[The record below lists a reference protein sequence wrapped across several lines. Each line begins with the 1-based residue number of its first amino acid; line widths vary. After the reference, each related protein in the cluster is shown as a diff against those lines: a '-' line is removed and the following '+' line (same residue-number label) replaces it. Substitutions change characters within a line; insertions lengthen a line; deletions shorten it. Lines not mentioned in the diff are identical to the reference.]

1 VNAHAAAITRRG
13 WLLFAA
19 MCVIWGIPYLL
30 IKVAVRDLSPA
41 TLVLCRTGIGALI
54 LLPIAASRGTL
65 WPALK
70 RWRGVLLFG
79 LVEMAIPWWLL
90 SNAETKLSSSLTG
103 LLVAAVPL
111 ASALIVLLTG
121 GRERLGVSHAL
132 GLLLGLAGVS
142 ALVGFDL
149 GHVSARP
156 VSEVAVV
163 VVCYALGP
171 LILSR
176 MLSDLPAF
184 GVITISLAATA
195 VAYIPIAAFSLPST
209 RPSGEVII
217 SVLILSAVCT
227 SLAFLL
233 FFALIDQ
240 IGPVRATVITYV
252 NPAVAALL
260 GVTILSESFTFGMAI
275 GFVLILAGSV
285 LATRPS
291 ERAPFA
297 IASVERVVTPGPSST
312 SGPSAAPRA

>member
-54 LLPIAASRGTL
+54 LLPIAASRDTL
-65 WPALK
+65 RPALR
-70 RWRGVLLFG
+70 RWKPVLAFG
-79 LVEMAIPWWLL
+79 AIEMALPWWLL

-111 ASALIVLLTG
+111 AGALIVWTTG
-121 GRERLGVSHAL
+121 SRERPGAL
-132 GLLLGLAGVS
+132 NAVGLLLGLAGVS

-156 VSEVAVV
+156 VIEVAVV

-171 LILSR
+171 IILAR
-176 MLSDLPAF
+176 WLSDLPAL
-184 GVITISLAATA
+184 GVITVSLAATA
-195 VAYIPIAAFSLPST
+195 VLYIPIAAFTLPDA
-209 RPSGEVII
+209 RPAGNVVL
-217 SVLILSAVCT
+217 SVLVLSVLCT

-240 IGPVRATVITYV
+240 VGPVRATVITYV

-260 GVTILSESFTFGMAI
+260 GVTILDEAFTFGMVV
-275 GFVLILAGSV
+275 GFALILAGSV

-291 ERAPFA
+291 RRAVLA
-297 IASVERVVTPGPSST
+297 VS
-312 SGPSAAPRA
+312 

>member
-41 TLVLCRTGIGALI
+41 MLVLCRTGIGALV

-65 WPALK
+65 RPAIA
-70 RWRGVLLFG
+70 RWKPVLAFG
-79 LVEMAIPWWLL
+79 AIEMALPWWLL
-90 SNAETKLSSSLTG
+90 SNAETHLSSSLTG

-111 ASALIVLLTG
+111 AGALIVWLTG
-121 GRERLGVSHAL
+121 GRERLGGSNAV

-149 GHVSARP
+149 GTVSLWP
-156 VSEVAVV
+156 VASVGIV

-171 LILSR
+171 IILSR
-176 MLSDLPAF
+176 WLSDLPAL
-184 GVITISLAATA
+184 GVITVSLAATA
-195 VAYIPIAAFSLPST
+195 VLYVPIAAFSFPAS
-209 RPSGEVII
+209 RPSGEVVL
-217 SVLILSAVCT
+217 SVLALSVVCT

-233 FFALIDQ
+233 FFALIEQ
-240 IGPVRATVITYV
+240 VGPVRATVITYV

-260 GVTILSESFTFGMAI
+260 GVTILGESFTFGMGI
-275 GFVLILAGSV
+275 GFVLILGGSL
-285 LATRPS
+285 LATRPG
-291 ERAPFA
+291 RHAPLLPA
-297 IASVERVVTPGPSST
+297 TAEPVSST
-312 SGPSAAPRA
+312 SG

>member
-13 WLLFAA
+13 WVLFAA

-41 TLVLCRTGIGALI
+41 TLVLCRTGIGALT

-65 WPALK
+65 GPALR
-70 RWRGVLLFG
+70 RWKPVLAFG
-79 LVEMAIPWWLL
+79 AIEMALPWWLL

-111 ASALIVLLTG
+111 AGALIVWTTG
-121 GRERLGVSHAL
+121 SRERPGAL
-132 GLLLGLAGVS
+132 NAAGLLLGLAGVS

-156 VSEVAVV
+156 VIEVAVV

-171 LILSR
+171 IILAR
-176 MLSDLPAF
+176 WLSDLPAL
-184 GVITISLAATA
+184 GVITVSLAATA
-195 VAYIPIAAFSLPST
+195 VLYIPIAAFTLPDA
-209 RPSGEVII
+209 RPAGNVIL
-217 SVLILSAVCT
+217 SVLVLSVVCT
-227 SLAFLL
+227 SLAFLI

-240 IGPVRATVITYV
+240 VGPVRATVITYV

-260 GVTILSESFTFGMAI
+260 GVTILDEAFTFGMVI

-291 ERAPFA
+291 RRSA
-297 IASVERVVTPGPSST
+297 VVALS
-312 SGPSAAPRA
+312 

>member
-54 LLPIAASRGTL
+54 LLPIAASRGTVM
-65 WPALK
+65 PAIR
-70 RWRGVLLFG
+70 RWQPMLAFG
-79 LVEMAIPWWLL
+79 AIEVALPWWLL

-111 ASALIVLLTG
+111 AGALIVWTTG
-121 GRERLGVSHAL
+121 GRERPGALNAL

-156 VSEVAVV
+156 VAEVAVV

-171 LILSR
+171 IILAR
-176 MLSDLPAF
+176 WLSDLPAL
-184 GVITISLAATA
+184 GVITVSLAATA
-195 VAYIPIAAFSLPST
+195 ILYIPIAAFTLPDA
-209 RPSGEVII
+209 RPAGNVIL
-217 SVLILSAVCT
+217 SVLVLSVLCT
-227 SLAFLL
+227 SIAFLI
-233 FFALIDQ
+233 FFALIDAV
-240 IGPVRATVITYV
+240 GPVRATVITYV

-260 GVTILSESFTFGMAI
+260 GVTILGESFTFGMGI

-291 ERAPFA
+291 SHATLVA
-297 IASVERVVTPGPSST
+297 TPREPEPVSSI
-312 SGPSAAPRA
+312 

>member
-54 LLPIAASRGTL
+54 LLPIAASRGTVR
-65 WPALK
+65 PALR
-70 RWRGVLLFG
+70 RWKPVLAFG
-79 LVEMAIPWWLL
+79 AVEMALPWWLL

-111 ASALIVLLTG
+111 VGALIAWTTG
-121 GRERLGVSHAL
+121 GRERLGASNAL
-132 GLLLGLAGVS
+132 GLALGLAGVS

-156 VSEVAVV
+156 VVEVAVV
-163 VVCYALGP
+163 AVCYAVGP
-171 LILSR
+171 AILAR
-176 MLSDLPAF
+176 WLSDLPAL
-184 GVITISLAATA
+184 GVITVSLAATA
-195 VAYIPIAAFSLPST
+195 LLYIPIAAFTLPDG
-209 RPSGEVII
+209 RPSGKVIL
-217 SVLILSAVCT
+217 SVLTLSAICT
-227 SLAFLL
+227 SLAFLI

-240 IGPVRATVITYV
+240 VGPVRATVITYV
-252 NPAVAALL
+252 NPAVAAVL
-260 GVTILSESFTFGMAI
+260 GVSILGESFTFGMGL
-275 GFVLILAGSV
+275 GFLLILAGSV

-291 ERAPFA
+291 RRAPL
-297 IASVERVVTPGPSST
+297 AS
-312 SGPSAAPRA
+312 SGLEPEPLTTR

>member
-54 LLPIAASRGTL
+54 LLPIAASRDTL
-65 WPALK
+65 RPALR
-70 RWRGVLLFG
+70 RWKPVLAFG
-79 LVEMAIPWWLL
+79 AIEMALPWWLL

-111 ASALIVLLTG
+111 AGALIVWTTG
-121 GRERLGVSHAL
+121 SRERPGAL
-132 GLLLGLAGVS
+132 NAVGLLLGLAGVS

-156 VSEVAVV
+156 VIEVAVV

-171 LILSR
+171 IILAR
-176 MLSDLPAF
+176 WLSDLPAL
-184 GVITISLAATA
+184 GVITVSLAATA
-195 VAYIPIAAFSLPST
+195 VLYIPIAAFTLPDA
-209 RPSGEVII
+209 RPAGNVIL
-217 SVLILSAVCT
+217 SVLVLSVLCT

-233 FFALIDQ
+233 FFALIDHV
-240 IGPVRATVITYV
+240 GPVRATVITYV

-260 GVTILSESFTFGMAI
+260 GVTILDEAFTFGMVV
-275 GFVLILAGSV
+275 GFALILAGSV

-291 ERAPFA
+291 RRAVLA
-297 IASVERVVTPGPSST
+297 VS
-312 SGPSAAPRA
+312 

>member
-41 TLVLCRTGIGALI
+41 MLVLWRTSIGALI

-65 WPALK
+65 WPALE

-111 ASALIVLLTG
+111 AGALIVLLTRG
-121 GRERLGVSHAL
+121 HERLGVSNVL

-149 GHVSARP
+149 GHISVRP
-156 VSEVAVV
+156 VLEVAVV

-184 GVITISLAATA
+184 GVITVSLAATA
-195 VAYIPIAAFSLPST
+195 LVYVPIAAFSLPSS
-209 RPSGEVII
+209 RPSGEVIL
-217 SVLILSAVCT
+217 SVLVLSAVCT

-240 IGPVRATVITYV
+240 VGPVRATVITYV

-260 GVTILSESFTFGMAI
+260 GVTILSESFTLGMAL

-291 ERAPFA
+291 KRVPLVSTPREPAPL
-297 IASVERVVTPGPSST
+297 
-312 SGPSAAPRA
+312 SGTG

>member
-54 LLPIAASRGTL
+54 LLPIAASRDTL
-65 WPALK
+65 RPALR
-70 RWRGVLLFG
+70 RWKPVLAFG
-79 LVEMAIPWWLL
+79 AIEMALPWWLL

-111 ASALIVLLTG
+111 AGALIVWTTG
-121 GRERLGVSHAL
+121 SRERPGAL
-132 GLLLGLAGVS
+132 NAVGLLLGLAGVS

-156 VSEVAVV
+156 VIEVAVV

-171 LILSR
+171 IILAR
-176 MLSDLPAF
+176 WLSDLPAL
-184 GVITISLAATA
+184 GVITVSLAATA
-195 VAYIPIAAFSLPST
+195 VLYIPIAAFTLPDA
-209 RPSGEVII
+209 RPAGNVIL
-217 SVLILSAVCT
+217 SVLVLSVLCT

-240 IGPVRATVITYV
+240 VGPVRATVITYV

-260 GVTILSESFTFGMAI
+260 GVTILDEAFTFGMVV
-275 GFVLILAGSV
+275 GFALILAGSV

-291 ERAPFA
+291 RRAVLA
-297 IASVERVVTPGPSST
+297 VS
-312 SGPSAAPRA
+312 

>member
-1 VNAHAAAITRRG
+1 VDAHAVAITRRG

-54 LLPIAASRGTL
+54 LLPIAAARGTL
-65 WPALK
+65 VPALA

-111 ASALIVLLTG
+111 AGALIVWTTG
-121 GRERLGVSHAL
+121 GRERLGLSNAF
-132 GLLLGLAGVS
+132 GLLLGFAGVS

-156 VSEVAVV
+156 VIEVAVV

-176 MLSDLPAF
+176 MLADLPAF

-195 VAYIPIAAFSLPST
+195 LVYIPIAAFSLPSA

-217 SVLILSAVCT
+217 SVLTLSAVCT
-227 SLAFLL
+227 SLAFLI

-240 IGPVRATVITYV
+240 VGPVRATVITYV

-260 GVTILSESFTFGMAI
+260 GVTILSESFTFGMGI
-275 GFVLILAGSV
+275 GFALILCGSV

-291 ERAPFA
+291 RREPLVTTPREAVPRESAPL
-297 IASVERVVTPGPSST
+297 
-312 SGPSAAPRA
+312 SGTG

>member
-41 TLVLCRTGIGALI
+41 TLVLCRTGIGALT

-65 WPALK
+65 GPALR
-70 RWRGVLLFG
+70 RWKPVLAFG
-79 LVEMAIPWWLL
+79 AIEMALPWWLL

-111 ASALIVLLTG
+111 AGALIVWTTG
-121 GRERLGVSHAL
+121 SRERPGAL
-132 GLLLGLAGVS
+132 NAAGLLLGLAGVS

-156 VSEVAVV
+156 VIEVAVV

-171 LILSR
+171 IILAR
-176 MLSDLPAF
+176 WLSDLPAL
-184 GVITISLAATA
+184 GVITVSLAATA
-195 VAYIPIAAFSLPST
+195 VLYIPIAAFTLPDA
-209 RPSGEVII
+209 RPAGNVIL
-217 SVLILSAVCT
+217 SVLVLSVVCT
-227 SLAFLL
+227 SLAFLI

-240 IGPVRATVITYV
+240 VGPVRATVITYV

-260 GVTILSESFTFGMAI
+260 GVTILDEAFTFGMVI

-291 ERAPFA
+291 RRSA
-297 IASVERVVTPGPSST
+297 VVALS
-312 SGPSAAPRA
+312 

>member
-54 LLPIAASRGTL
+54 LLPIAASRDTL
-65 WPALK
+65 RPALR
-70 RWRGVLLFG
+70 RWKPVLAFG
-79 LVEMAIPWWLL
+79 AIEMALPWWLL

-111 ASALIVLLTG
+111 AGALIVWTTG
-121 GRERLGVSHAL
+121 SRERPGAL
-132 GLLLGLAGVS
+132 NAAGLLLGLAGVS

-156 VSEVAVV
+156 VIEVAVV

-171 LILSR
+171 IILAR
-176 MLSDLPAF
+176 WLSDLPAL
-184 GVITISLAATA
+184 GVITVSLAATA
-195 VAYIPIAAFSLPST
+195 VLYIPIAAFTLPDA
-209 RPSGEVII
+209 RPAGNVIL
-217 SVLILSAVCT
+217 SVLVLSVVCT
-227 SLAFLL
+227 SLAFLI

-240 IGPVRATVITYV
+240 VGPVRATVITYV

-260 GVTILSESFTFGMAI
+260 GVTILDEAFTFGMVI

-291 ERAPFA
+291 RRSA
-297 IASVERVVTPGPSST
+297 VVALS
-312 SGPSAAPRA
+312 